1 MKSWSGPGLV
11 AGMVCLGAGW
21 ALGQEAAQAT
31 PPSQAT
37 TPTPP
42 AKIYDVGPDVTA
54 PELLPRQWDMIAP
67 GTCKEPKDGVVSLAL
82 VVDAEGAPQNVSVV
96 SPLGTTPEKMAL
108 RIISADRFKP
118 GTLRGDPVAVR
129 STAEVSIKGCF
140 VTKTDDAG
148 NTTEVF
154 RLTAQPEQ
162 EFGATAAQKEFSER
176 AAAIA
181 AQPQIPGLFKVGNGV
196 SAPVPLNYIEAEF
209 SEEAR
214 RKHFDGVCL
223 VSVVVDAEGKPRN
236 ARVIRALGAGLDE
249 KAVEAVNK
257 YRFRPAMKDGVPVP
271 VMITVQ
277 VNFKLYEKSN

>member
-42 AKIYDVGPDVTA
+42 AKIYDVGPALERLGVD
-54 PELLPRQWDMIAP
+54 PPRNDSPRIP
-67 GTCKEPKDGVVSLAL
+67 ISLAL